1 VVGPAL
7 TERRVNIEGFFTVD
21 MTPDEFARYYYG
33 MMFPSPEV
41 SEGEEP
47 ADRDGLVEDSPT
59 RPPRG

>member
-1 VVGPAL
+1 
-7 TERRVNIEGFFTVD
+7 
-21 MTPDEFARYYYG
+21 
-33 MMFPSPEV
+33 MFPSPEV